1 MNYNSMIKEKET
13 VMNHEGA
20 KAYKMTP
27 EMELYTAVVT
37 SALSD
42 KFYESN
48 DERMDRIAA
57 LIRQV
62 DPQFVA
68 KLAVYTRTQMNLRS
82 IPLFLIVEL
91 AKIHNGD
98 SLVKRTIEQ
107 CVLRADEIMEL
118 LMCYQLRNSEGKGIK
133 KLSKLSRQ
141 VQEGLKSAFNRF
153 DEYQFAKYDR
163 SNLEVKLKPSSLSIL
178 RRTAR
183 SSRRS
188 STRLCLIAL
197 RLLIPGRRSSPNL
210 DRSTSLHRRRSR
222 LQ

>member
-13 VMNHEGA
+13 VMNHEGE

-48 DERMDRIAA
+48 DERMERIAA

-82 IPLFLIVEL
+82 IEL
-91 AKIHNGD
+91 
-98 SLVKRTIEQ
+98 R
-107 CVLRADEIMEL
+107 
-118 LMCYQLRNSEGKGIK
+118 
-133 KLSKLSRQ
+133 
-141 VQEGLKSAFNRF
+141 
-153 DEYQFAKYDR
+153 
-163 SNLEVKLKPSSLSIL
+163 
-178 RRTAR
+178 
-183 SSRRS
+183 
-188 STRLCLIAL
+188 
-197 RLLIPGRRSSPNL
+197 
-210 DRSTSLHRRRSR
+210 
-222 LQ
+222 